1 MGLYAR
7 WMGEETMNPFMGAY
21 LIFTVL
27 AVVGL
32 LIILL
37 DDNLNPWRKRK

>member
-1 MGLYAR
+1 MMAWLFTPQPRVGLA
-7 WMGEETMNPFMGAY
+7 
-21 LIFTVL
+21 L

-37 DDNLNPWRKRK
+37 FGKPRRPR